1 MVFKALLR
9 PLARSVT
16 YTRGLHL
23 ALPMTAVALWM
34 FIDRHSPWV
43 PLLLAVPIGL
53 IPGMRLAEAIQAQ
66 LFLTPHERGA
76 TDASIAVA
84 PATDWADRWRIVL
97 WLEIRLLLS
106 MALFGVG
113 IPAIL
118 MCSDLVRAAL
128 GAEPTGDTLLQLAG
142 PKWWY
147 ALVAPLPILVLLAVL
162 VGLGELVT
170 ACARWLLGP
179 SASTRLHA
187 LEERTERLL
196 ENNRIARELHD
207 SIGHSLTAMVLQAGA
222 ARAAGEP
229 EFTGTALAA
238 IEDTGRTALEDLERV
253 LAVLRE
259 PSTPVDQRPMLTAA
273 SRLFDS
279 ARSAG
284 ATIDADITGP
294 IERVSGPISR
304 EGYRILQE
312 ALTNALRH
320 AGRVAVQ
327 VRVYVDAQWLELD
340 VSNPVPAAESADDRA
355 VPADHGSG
363 LRGIRERAEL
373 LGGEARMGP
382 EDGRWRTWVRLPT
395 HGLG

>member
-1 MVFKALLR
+1 MACVFTALLR
-9 PLARSVT
+9 PLTRSVT
-16 YTRGLHL
+16 YTRALHL

-34 FIDRHSPWV
+34 FIDKHSPWV

-53 IPGMRLAEAIQAQ
+53 FPGVRLAETIQAQ

-84 PATDWADRWRIVL
+84 PAADWADRWRTVL

-106 MALFGVG
+106 VELFGVG
-113 IPAIL
+113 VPAIL
-118 MCSDLVRAAL
+118 LCSDLMRAAL
-128 GAEPTGDTLLQLAG
+128 GAGPTRDTLLHLDG
-142 PKWWY
+142 PRWWY
-147 ALVAPLPILVLLAVL
+147 ALVAPVPILVLLAL
-162 VGLGELVT
+162 LIGLGEVVT
-170 ACARWLLGP
+170 VCARWLLGP

-222 ARAAGEP
+222 ARTTGEP

-238 IEDTGRTALEDLERV
+238 IEDTGRAALEDLERV

-259 PSTPVDQRPMLTAA
+259 PSTPVVQRPTLTAA
-273 SRLFDS
+273 ARLFDS

-320 AGRVAVQ
+320 AGGVAVQ
-327 VRVYVDAQWLELD
+327 VRVHADTRWLELE
-340 VSNPVPAAESADDRA
+340 VTNPVPTPD
-355 VPADHGSG
+355 PAIPAGHGSG

-373 LGGEARMGP
+373 LGGDARIGLD
-382 EDGRWRTWVRLPT
+382 DGQWRTWVRLPC
-395 HGLG
+395 GLG

>member
-1 MVFKALLR
+1 MFTTPLR

-23 ALPMTAVALWM
+23 ALPMTAVALWL
-34 FIDRHSPWV
+34 FIDKQSPWV

-76 TDASIAVA
+76 TDATIAVA
-84 PATDWADRWRIVL
+84 PAADWADRWRTVL
-97 WLEIRLLLS
+97 WLEIRLVLS
-106 MALFGVG
+106 TALFGIGV
-113 IPAIL
+113 PSIL
-118 MCSDLVRAAL
+118 LCSDLVRAAL
-128 GAEPTGDTLLQLAG
+128 GAGPTGDTLLHLDGPRWWFALA
-142 PKWWY
+142 
-147 ALVAPLPILVLLAVL
+147 APLPILVLLALL

-222 ARAAGEP
+222 ARTTGEP

-259 PSTPVDQRPMLTAA
+259 PSTPVIQRPTLTAA

-284 ATIDADITGP
+284 ATVDADITGP
-294 IERVSGPISR
+294 IDRVSGPISR

-327 VRVYVDAQWLELD
+327 VRVHADAQWLELE
-340 VSNPVPAAESADDRA
+340 VSNPVPAAESAADRA
-355 VPADHGSG
+355 GHGSG

-373 LGGEARMGP
+373 LGGDARMGP
-382 EDGRWRTWVRLPT
+382 EDGQWRTWVRLPT
-395 HGLG
+395 HSLG

>member
-1 MVFKALLR
+1 M
-9 PLARSVT
+9 T

-34 FIDRHSPWV
+34 FIDKDSPWV
-43 PLLLAVPIGL
+43 PALLAVPIGL
-53 IPGMRLAEAIQAQ
+53 IPGVRLAEAIQAQ

-84 PATDWADRWRIVL
+84 PAADWADRWRTVL
-97 WLEIRLLLS
+97 WLEIRLLAS
-106 MALFGVG
+106 TALFAIGV
-113 IPAIL
+113 PAIL
-118 MCSDLVRAAL
+118 LCSDLVRAAL
-128 GAEPTGDTLLQLAG
+128 GAGPTGDTLIRLAG
-142 PKWWY
+142 PRWWY
-147 ALVAPLPILVLLAVL
+147 ALVAPLPMLLLLAVL

-170 ACARWLLGP
+170 AGARWLLGP

-207 SIGHSLTAMVLQAGA
+207 SIGHSLTAIVLQAGA
-222 ARAAGEP
+222 ARAAGKP

-238 IEDTGRTALEDLERV
+238 IEDTGRTALADLERV

-259 PSTPVDQRPMLTAA
+259 PSTPVDQRPVLTAA
-273 SRLFDS
+273 ARLFDS

-320 AGRVAVQ
+320 AGRVAVR
-327 VRVYVDAQWLELD
+327 VRVHADAHWLELE
-340 VSNPVPAAESADDRA
+340 VSNPVPAAGSADRA
-355 VPADHGSG
+355 VPAGPGSG

-373 LGGEARMGP
+373 LGGDAHMGP
-382 EDGRWRTWVRLPT
+382 ADGQWRTWVRLPT

>member
-1 MVFKALLR
+1 MCRTLLR

-34 FIDRHSPWV
+34 FIDKHSPWM

-53 IPGMRLAEAIQAQ
+53 LPGMRLAEAIQAQ

-84 PATDWADRWRIVL
+84 PATDWADRWRTVL
-97 WLEIRLLLS
+97 WLEIRLLS
-106 MALFGVG
+106 SVALFGVG
-113 IPAIL
+113 VPAIL
-118 MCSDLVRAAL
+118 LCSDLVRAAL
-128 GAEPTGDTLLQLAG
+128 GAGHTRDTLLHLAG
-142 PKWWY
+142 PRWWY

-179 SASTRLHA
+179 SASARLHA

-222 ARAAGEP
+222 ARASGEP

-253 LAVLRE
+253 LAVLRD
-259 PSTPVDQRPMLTAA
+259 PSTPVDQRPTLTAA
-273 SRLFDS
+273 AQLFDS
-279 ARSAG
+279 ARSTG

-294 IERVSGPISR
+294 IARVSGPISR

-320 AGRVAVQ
+320 AGGVAVR
-327 VRVYVDAQWLELD
+327 VRVCADEHWLELE
-340 VSNPVPAAESADDRA
+340 VSNPVPAADRA

-373 LGGEARMGP
+373 LGGDARMGS
-382 EDGRWRTWVRLPT
+382 EGGQWRTWVRLPT